1 MKIAMKT
8 IFKKMM
14 LFCTGYT
21 YSNLSRLFLRLF
33 VGVMFL
39 HVCVRQFMDLGHL
52 PEGFDGFWGMA
63 PDTSMTLLLIVGSL
77 CAAFI
82 ILGFLT
88 RIAVIPPLVV
98 MCVAEVAAYSS
109 YETVAPSLFTFQPGY
124 PVMFIGIFLFFLLSG
139 PGKISLDYVI
149 SAQLVEPNDDDEI
162 LQEA

>member
-1 MKIAMKT
+1 MKAL
-8 IFKKMM
+8 FKRIL

-63 PDTSMTLLLIVGSL
+63 PDTSMMMLIIIESVCATL
-77 CAAFI
+77 I

-98 MCVAEVAAYSS
+98 MCVAEVFAYSS
-109 YETVAPSLFTFQPGY
+109 YETVTPTLLTFQPGY
-124 PVMFIGIFLFFLLSG
+124 PVMFIGIFLFLLLSG
-139 PGKISLDYVI
+139 PGKISLDYII
-149 SAQLVEPNDDDEI
+149 SAQLLERNDDDSI
-162 LQEA
+162 LEQA

>member
-1 MKIAMKT
+1 MKAL
-8 IFKKMM
+8 FKRIL

-63 PDTSMTLLLIVGSL
+63 PDTSMMLIIIESVCATL
-77 CAAFI
+77 I

-98 MCVAEVAAYSS
+98 MCVAEVFAYSS
-109 YETVAPSLFTFQPGY
+109 YETVTPTLFTFQPGY
-124 PVMFIGIFLFFLLSG
+124 PVMFIGIFLFLLLSG
-139 PGKISLDYVI
+139 PGKISLDYII
-149 SAQLVEPNDDDEI
+149 SAQLLERNDDDSI
-162 LQEA
+162 LEQA

>member
-1 MKIAMKT
+1 MKAL
-8 IFKKMM
+8 FKRIL

-63 PDTSMTLLLIVGSL
+63 PDTSMMMLIIIESVCATL
-77 CAAFI
+77 I
-82 ILGFLT
+82 IMGFLT

-98 MCVAEVAAYSS
+98 MCVAEVFAYSS
-109 YETVAPSLFTFQPGY
+109 YETVTPTLFTFQPGY
-124 PVMFIGIFLFFLLSG
+124 PVMFIGIFLFLLLSG
-139 PGKISLDYVI
+139 PGKISLDYII
-149 SAQLVEPNDDDEI
+149 SAQLLERNDDDSI
-162 LQEA
+162 LEQA

>member
-1 MKIAMKT
+1 MKT
-8 IFKKMM
+8 IFKKIM
-14 LFCTGYT
+14 LLCTGYT
-21 YSNLSRLFLRLF
+21 YSNLSRLFLRQF

-98 MCVAEVAAYSS
+98 MCVAEVVAYSS
-109 YETVAPSLFTFQPGY
+109 YETVTPSLFTFLPGY
-124 PVMFIGIFLFFLLSG
+124 PMMFIGIFLFFLLSG
-139 PGKISLDYVI
+139 PGKISLDYII
-149 SAQLVEPNDDDEI
+149 SAQLIEPNDDDEI
-162 LQEA
+162 LANA

>member
-1 MKIAMKT
+1 MRE
-8 IFKKMM
+8 IFKKIM

-39 HVCVRQFMDLGHL
+39 HVCVRQFLDLGHL
-52 PEGFDGFWGMA
+52 PADFPGFWGMDPA
-63 PDTSMTLLLIVGSL
+63 TSMTILLIIEAL

-98 MCVAEVAAYSS
+98 MCLAESIVFSS
-109 YETVAPSLFTFQPGY
+109 YDTVTPTLFTFQPGY
-124 PVMFIGIFLFFLLSG
+124 PVMFIGIFLFILLSG
-139 PGKISLDYVI
+139 PGKISLDYII
-149 SAQLVEPNDDDEI
+149 SVHLIETNDDNEI
-162 LQEA
+162 IEKA

>member
-1 MKIAMKT
+1 MKAL
-8 IFKKMM
+8 FKRIL

-52 PEGFDGFWGMA
+52 PEGFDGFWSMA
-63 PDTSMTLLLIVGSL
+63 PDTSMMMLIIIESVCATL
-77 CAAFI
+77 I

-98 MCVAEVAAYSS
+98 LCVAEVFAYSS
-109 YETVAPSLFTFQPGY
+109 YETVTPTLFTFQPGY
-124 PVMFIGIFLFFLLSG
+124 PVMFIGIFLFLLLSG
-139 PGKISLDYVI
+139 PGKISLDYII
-149 SAQLVEPNDDDEI
+149 SAQLLERNDDDSI
-162 LQEA
+162 LEQA

>member
-1 MKIAMKT
+1 MKAL
-8 IFKKMM
+8 FKRIL

-63 PDTSMTLLLIVGSL
+63 PDTSMMMLIIIESVCATL
-77 CAAFI
+77 I

-98 MCVAEVAAYSS
+98 MCVAEVFAYSS
-109 YETVAPSLFTFQPGY
+109 YETVTPTLFTFQPGY
-124 PVMFIGIFLFFLLSG
+124 PVMFSGIFLFLLLSG
-139 PGKISLDYVI
+139 PGKISLDYII
-149 SAQLVEPNDDDEI
+149 SAQLLERNDDDSI
-162 LQEA
+162 LEQA